1 MKSVVSFMHMESPS
15 NFYMLLYESHSSFR
29 VPAISSNPV
38 ILLIL
43 FLARDRR
50 VIYLSGGKLTILSMQ
65 FEEIDSFYTLA
76 RLLRTDVYN
85 LSMGGV

>member
-1 MKSVVSFMHMESPS
+1 M
-15 NFYMLLYESHSSFR
+15 
-29 VPAISSNPV
+29 PAISSNPV

-65 FEEIDSFYTLA
+65 FEDIDSFYTLA